1 LDIPATT
8 IKMQHA
14 TVSEQTVSSSDEV
27 QARMS
32 VDRSLQ
38 EDLFGD
44 SQAQDLLQVRDAMHA
59 QDEVSEPSMDDSNI
73 CEQGQV
79 EDDDT
84 RVDEPVEN
92 QATDQEDSIK
102 DETLDLSTVRDRTR
116 SKSMKYVLPPSIVPD
131 DSEDKML
138 RPTRR

>member
-1 LDIPATT
+1 
-8 IKMQHA
+8 MQHA